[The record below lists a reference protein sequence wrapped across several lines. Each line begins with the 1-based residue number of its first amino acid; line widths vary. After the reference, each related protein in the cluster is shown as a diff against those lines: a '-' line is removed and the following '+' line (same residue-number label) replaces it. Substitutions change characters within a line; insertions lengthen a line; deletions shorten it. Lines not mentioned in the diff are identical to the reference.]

1 MVDVIISI
9 NNGNEYLGTTGKS
22 LTVNEQP
29 KEVSLDFVAEEL
41 HHKMRHLEKEDIT
54 TVLSRF
60 LDVAARMMAEGFGIQ
75 YTNTKEAVMMRMYT
89 DARLSC
95 QSINLAKAK
104 ELMPDVVYTEQDMVE
119 HAQELVAAA
128 GIKLRPYVEVQT
140 KFHELLAEYK
150 PKYNVKGTKEIPYVA
165 RTENGNGGSGSG
177 DNGSQG
183 GSGDNGNGGNE
194 GGQGAGGLE

>member
-9 NNGNEYLGTTGKS
+9 NNGNEAFGTSGKT

-54 TVLSRF
+54 MVLSRF

-75 YTNTKEAVMMRMYT
+75 YTNSKEAIMMRLYT
-89 DARLSC
+89 DARIDG
-95 QSINLAKAK
+95 QNINLARAK
-104 ELMPDVVYTEQDMVE
+104 ELMPDVIHTEQDMVD
-119 HAQELVAAA
+119 HAGELVALA
-128 GIKLRPYVEVQT
+128 GVKLRPYVEVQK

-150 PKYNVKGTKEIPYVA
+150 PKYNVKDIKEVAYIPKKDAEQGGQGT
-165 RTENGNGGSGSG
+165 G
-177 DNGSQG
+177 DNTG
-183 GSGDNGNGGNE
+183 NNGGNDNGGGDDLE
-194 GGQGAGGLE
+194 G

>member
-9 NNGNEYLGTTGKS
+9 NNGNEAFGTSGKT

-54 TVLSRF
+54 MVMERF

-75 YTNTKEAVMMRMYT
+75 YTNSKEAIMMRLYT
-89 DARLSC
+89 DARIDG
-95 QSINLAKAK
+95 QNINLARAK
-104 ELMPDVVYTEQDMVE
+104 ELMPDVIHTEQDMVD
-119 HAQELVAAA
+119 HAGELVALA
-128 GIKLRPYVEVQT
+128 GIKLRPYVEVQK

-150 PKYNVKGTKEIPYVA
+150 PKYNVKDIKEVAYIPKKDAEQGGQGTGDN
-165 RTENGNGGSGSG
+165 TGDNGGSGG
-177 DNGSQG
+177 D
-183 GSGDNGNGGNE
+183 DLE
-194 GGQGAGGLE
+194 G